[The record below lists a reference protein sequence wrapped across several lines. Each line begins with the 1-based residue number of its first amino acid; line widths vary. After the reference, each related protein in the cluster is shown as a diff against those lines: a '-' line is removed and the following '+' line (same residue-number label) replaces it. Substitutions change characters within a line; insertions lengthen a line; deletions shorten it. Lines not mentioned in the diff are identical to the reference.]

1 MLAQAK
7 LKEGHLLFLWVVV
20 LTQLVVKEA
29 AEKLDVALLRVDGQR
44 LQVLCT
50 SLVVMRDGLIVR
62 FKHA

>member
-29 AEKLDVALLRVDGQR
+29 AEKLDVALLRVD
-44 LQVLCT
+44 
-50 SLVVMRDGLIVR
+50 S
-62 FKHA
+62 